1 MGNILFSIVVP
12 VYNQEKYLDE
22 CIKSVLEQDFSDFE
36 LILVDDG
43 STDLSSAIC
52 DKYKEQDERIKV
64 IHKTN
69 GGLPSARKA
78 GAAIACGDYIVTLD
92 SDDYMQKNSLAM
104 LSNIVKE
111 YSPDIISFDYISAYE
126 TSRKKML
133 SCYEEGLYLGD
144 KLHSLKQQVLYHRG
158 KPFFTFGL
166 PPSTWTK
173 TIKREQYLKAQT
185 TVNNGIKMGEDVCV
199 TFPAILNCNSL
210 YILKEPIINYRILST
225 SISHNF
231 RPNDIK
237 DLKLLIS
244 HFENIDLDSY
254 DAKNQFCV
262 YILFRVFNS
271 LVAFAQNLN
280 DYNEYIRYAQEVD
293 KYVLELLKQINK
305 KTLDKKAKYILF
317 FIKMRCWRAFWI
329 FYNKRK

>member
-12 VYNQEKYLDE
+12 VYNQEKYLNE

-43 STDLSSAIC
+43 STDLSSSIC

-64 IHKTN
+64 IHKLN

-104 LSNIVKE
+104 LANIAKE
-111 YSPDIISFDYISAYE
+111 YSPDIIAFDYTAVYE
-126 TSRKKML
+126 TFKEKS
-133 SCYEEGLYLGD
+133 SFFFEEGLYTGG
-144 KLHSLKQQVLYHRG
+144 KLRNLKHQVLYYREE
-158 KPFFTFGL
+158 PFFTFGL
-166 PPSTWTK
+166 PAATWTK
-173 TIKREQYLKAQT
+173 IIKREQYLKVQT
-185 TVNNGIKMGEDVCV
+185 AVDNNIKMGEDVCV

-210 YILKEPIINYRILST
+210 YILKQPIINYRILST

-244 HFENIDLDSY
+244 HFENIDLESY
-254 DAKNQFCV
+254 EAKNQFCV
-262 YILFRVFNS
+262 YVLFRVFNS
-271 LVAFAQNLN
+271 LVAFARNLN
-280 DYNEYIRYAQEVD
+280 KYSEYIN
-293 KYVLELLKQINK
+293 YVKEIDIHILKLLKQIDK
-305 KTLDKKAKYILF
+305 KTLDKKSKFLLF
-317 FIKMRCWRAFWI
+317 LIEIKCWRAFWI
-329 FYNKRK
+329 FYNKSK

>member
-92 SDDYMQKNSLAM
+92 SDDYMYEKSLAT
-104 LSNIVKE
+104 LADIIKE
-111 YSPDIISFDYISAYE
+111 HSPDVISSDYIELHE
-126 TSRKKML
+126 TFTIKCS
-133 SCYEEGLYLGD
+133 SHFEEGLYTAD
-144 KLHSLKQQVLYHRG
+144 KLRNLKHQVLYYRG

-185 TVNNGIKMGEDVCV
+185 TVNNGIKMGEDICV

-210 YILKEPIINYRILST
+210 YILKEPITKHYS
-225 SISHNF
+225 
-231 RPNDIK
+231 
-237 DLKLLIS
+237 
-244 HFENIDLDSY
+244 
-254 DAKNQFCV
+254 
-262 YILFRVFNS
+262 
-271 LVAFAQNLN
+271 
-280 DYNEYIRYAQEVD
+280 EV
-293 KYVLELLKQINK
+293 
-305 KTLDKKAKYILF
+305 
-317 FIKMRCWRAFWI
+317 
-329 FYNKRK
+329 